1 MSRLLEKFRSMSRRV
16 QEVEPNLFVL
26 NPTAVPLYGRAGQ
39 RINRFLLRMQ
49 VRDAMRRLGFSR
61 PINWVF
67 NPAAAVVAGELGED
81 LLIYYCVDEY
91 AAFSGVPARSI
102 AEMEGRLLRDADLV
116 VVSADNL
123 LRSKRQ
129 ANGSTIL
136 LRHGVDYE
144 HFRQALDVRTQV
156 PIELSKLPKPI
167 IGYFGLMSQDWFDA
181 ELMIRVARKFQ
192 NCSVVLLG
200 KCSMDLS
207 RLTCL
212 PNVHLLGRKPY
223 AALPAYSR
231 GFDVAVIPFPINEVT
246 VNANPLK
253 AREYLAAGLPV
264 ISTDI
269 PEVRAIGGCAVAR
282 DPDDFVRCIESALSS
297 GGPRIERSDTMRSE
311 SWASRLDQL
320 RLAVE
325 GLSPRRRRQSTRRAG
340 RPPTRSAHATNS
352 ARSS

>member
-1 MSRLLEKFRSMSRRV
+1 
-16 QEVEPNLFVL
+16 
-26 NPTAVPLYGRAGQ
+26 
-39 RINRFLLRMQ
+39 
-49 VRDAMRRLGFSR
+49 
-61 PINWVF
+61 
-67 NPAAAVVAGELGED
+67 
-81 LLIYYCVDEY
+81 
-91 AAFSGVPARSI
+91 
-102 AEMEGRLLRDADLV
+102 

-340 RPPTRSAHATNS
+340 RPPTRSAHTTNS